1 MVVEIVLSENGG
13 ASLFGG
19 DFFQRDPG
27 ESTSETSDEMKKNHH
42 YFGNKP
48 FPPKPLVTVAYVV
61 DGCFFFHVYP
71 NESTLPGFQRY
82 SAYIEK
88 CCKLESDYLRLAAY
102 YTLISNAFISR
113 PDKKNDYFNG

>member
-1 MVVEIVLSENGG
+1 MVVDVVVLENGG

-27 ESTSETSDEMKKNHH
+27 ESTSETSDEMKKNH

-82 SAYIEK
+82 SA
-88 CCKLESDYLRLAAY
+88 
-102 YTLISNAFISR
+102 
-113 PDKKNDYFNG
+113 